1 LGAQHVGGAAVK
13 WAGVFRGD
21 ERKVSLPLYPWQR
34 KRYWMADGDAAGGAD
49 VSGQSEV
56 DREEPEGQV
65 IGWRH
70 GGEAEQRQALLRL
83 VCSEAAR
90 VLSLASADDI
100 DSAQPLSERGLD
112 SLMALEMRRGLVKK
126 TGLSLPATLVYDYPA
141 PVAMVQFMLN
151 EKPVAE
157 QIGTSPQIFPGP
169 IAIIGIGCRYPGG
182 VQNTADFWQLMKK
195 GEDVID
201 EVPKVRWDIDA
212 LYHPD
217 AGVPGKIASRNGG
230 FLAEIDRFDAGFFGI
245 SPREAVS
252 LDPQHRLLLETSWE
266 ALEDARIPPETLFES
281 STGVFFGVMP
291 QEYAG
296 DTALE
301 DFNGYM
307 KMGSSPSI
315 ASGRLSYILGL
326 QGPAISV
333 DTACSS
339 SLVAVHL
346 ACQSLCNG
354 ETSMVLAGGVTINIT
369 PSMYLE
375 FSRLRGLAS
384 DGRCKTFSADADGT
398 GWSEG
403 CGVVVLK
410 RLSDAERDGDRIW
423 GVIRGSAVNQD
434 GRSNGLT
441 APNGPA
447 QEAVVRAALRQAG
460 VKPADVDYVECHGTG
475 TRLGDPIEVQALGA
489 VLGEGRS
496 PDRPVILGSV
506 KSNLGHTQA
515 AAGIAGL
522 IKTVLAMRHQ
532 RIPQNLH
539 FTTPNPHIP
548 WQALPVRVADR
559 AIPWPQGDR
568 PRVAGVSAFGWSGTN
583 A

>member
-1 LGAQHVGGAAVK
+1 
-13 WAGVFRGD
+13 
-21 ERKVSLPLYPWQR
+21 
-34 KRYWMADGDAAGGAD
+34 
-49 VSGQSEV
+49 
-56 DREEPEGQV
+56 
-65 IGWRH
+65 
-70 GGEAEQRQALLRL
+70 
-83 VCSEAAR
+83 
-90 VLSLASADDI
+90 
-100 DSAQPLSERGLD
+100 
-112 SLMALEMRRGLVKK
+112 
-126 TGLSLPATLVYDYPA
+126 
-141 PVAMVQFMLN
+141 MLN

-157 QIGTSPQIFPGP
+157 QIGTSPQIFPEP

-201 EVPKVRWDIDA
+201 EVPKERWDINT

-266 ALEDARIPPETLFES
+266 ALEDARIPPEMLFES

-301 DFNGYM
+301 DFNGYV
-307 KMGSSPSI
+307 KTGSSPSI

-447 QEAVVRAALRQAG
+447 QEAVVRAALQQAG

-515 AAGIAGL
+515 AAGVAGL

-548 WQALPVRVADR
+548 WQALPVRVADCP
-559 AIPWPQGDR
+559 ISWPRGDR
-568 PRVAGVSAFGWSGTN
+568 PRVAGVSAF
-583 A
+583 